1 MTAGCSFVWGDELD
15 GFDANPPTHWEHTFT
30 YKLAKKLNLKPE
42 IIAECG
48 NGNDKIY
55 RDIINYLS
63 DPQKENPAMIFVSWS
78 AFKRIEL
85 YEEKRKGEEEQM
97 KIKRW
102 QQMSQF
108 SPERVHCL
116 NKGNQ
121 DIAELWA
128 NLAYNN
134 QSGMIRL
141 LTYAN
146 SLQLICDNLN
156 IRLMQTVFHYR
167 MGRTF
172 SEVFENSTETNQ
184 QFRNHCYRQLENLH
198 TENRL
203 GMINL
208 DADTHQ
214 SIESDW
220 NDMYYIA
227 MKGQE
232 CKDKSHPWYGCHIKE
247 FMHPCEQTQTV
258 YTDQIMSIIDKFN
271 WKFS

>member
-15 GFDANPPTHWEHTFT
+15 GYDTNPPSHWEHTFT
-30 YKLAKKLNLKPE
+30 HKLAKKLNLKPD
-42 IIAECG
+42 IIGQCG

-55 RDIINYLS
+55 RDVIDYLS
-63 DPQKENPAMIFVSWS
+63 DPKKENPAMIFVSWS
-78 AFKRIEL
+78 ALQRIEL
-85 YEEKRKGEEEQM
+85 YEEKKIGEEENM

-108 SPERVHCL
+108 SPERTGYL

-121 DIAELWA
+121 DIAELWS

-134 QSGMIRL
+134 QTGLMHL

-146 SLQLICDNLN
+146 SLQLICDSLN
-156 IRLMQTVFHYR
+156 IKLMQTVFHYR
-167 MGRTF
+167 MGRTIT
-172 SEVFENSTETNQ
+172 EVFDNSKENNQ
-184 QFRNHCYRQLENLH
+184 QFRDHCFRQLERLH
-198 TENRL
+198 SENRL

-208 DADTHQ
+208 DKKTFQ
-214 SIESDW
+214 SKEMDW

-227 MKGQE
+227 ITGMDI
-232 CKDKSHPWYGCHIKE
+232 KDKSHPWYGCHIKE
-247 FMHPCEQTQTV
+247 FMHPCEKTQDI